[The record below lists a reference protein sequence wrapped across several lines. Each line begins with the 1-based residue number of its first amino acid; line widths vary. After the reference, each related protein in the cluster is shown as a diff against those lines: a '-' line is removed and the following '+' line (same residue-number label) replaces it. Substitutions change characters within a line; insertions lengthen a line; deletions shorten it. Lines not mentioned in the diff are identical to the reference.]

1 MKKLFVI
8 FLICS
13 GIYAYL
19 NYDIPYIPKPPENL
33 KFFEFFEIN
42 KRRPVLT
49 TDGRLSSSDNVFHN
63 AFKEKKRK
71 IVINGSG
78 KVIKILTDQ
87 FGGGK
92 RQRFLIILSSGQKL
106 EIKHNID
113 EINRLPVKIGDSVEF
128 SGIYNWN
135 KKGGKISK
143 TDSRSRN
150 NQSGWLKLNGT
161 MYK

>member
-1 MKKLFVI
+1 MKRFFVF

-19 NYDIPYIPKPPENL
+19 NYDIPYIPKPPENF
-33 KFFEFFEIN
+33 KFSEFFKIN
-42 KRRPVLT
+42 ERRPVLT
-49 TDGRLSSSDNVFHN
+49 VDGRLSSSDNILHN

-71 IVINGSG
+71 IVTNGAG
-78 KVIKILTDQ
+78 KVIKMLSDQ
-87 FGGGK
+87 FGGSK
-92 RQRFLIILSSGQKL
+92 RQRFLIILNSGQKL
-106 EIKHNID
+106 QIKHDID
-113 EINRLPVKIGDSVEF
+113 EIGRLPVKIGDSVAF

-135 KKGGKISK
+135 REGGEISK